1 MPWHRLGTV
10 SVTQNSNVVT
20 GVNTAF
26 AANTRV
32 GDAFVGPDGRQYELS
47 NVASD
52 TVISIN
58 PPYLGATA
66 SGATYAVAPIQGY
79 QKGLADEVRSWNN
92 SYGQK
97 MAALGTT
104 GNYDILPVNKGGTGG
119 NSQATARTG
128 LGLGNSAT
136 AALVA
141 SLTDSTPGRVLLTGY
156 GGLGYLDNAPFSG
169 VNQAPGGY
177 RVGGA
182 YVGQFVN
189 PQFGTMTG
197 YLKVYAGTDNQS
209 AAQTF
214 INQGNGQLFTRAQ
227 TGGVWGA
234 WRAVYDTSNTT
245 RAADGTLKGI

>member
-10 SVTQNSNVVT
+10 SVIQNSNVVT

-32 GDAFVGPDGRQYELS
+32 GDAFIGPDGRQYELS

-66 SGATYAVAPIQGY
+66 SGANYAVAPIQGY

-169 VNQAPGGY
+169 VNQTPAGY

-245 RAADGTLKGI
+245 LAADGTLKVI